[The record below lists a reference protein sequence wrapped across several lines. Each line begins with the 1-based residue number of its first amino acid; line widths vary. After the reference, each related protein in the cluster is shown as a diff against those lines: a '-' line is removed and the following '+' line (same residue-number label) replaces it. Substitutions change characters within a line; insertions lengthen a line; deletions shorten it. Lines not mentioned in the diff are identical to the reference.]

1 MCWPWTRIIA
11 KTKDAEERQKLLQE
25 HMQTMRDNM
34 MASKSMMG
42 CPMMKDGMMGG
53 GMGMMGGGET
63 GASPDAMMNRMQM
76 MMAQMAKP
84 QSQLVP
90 AK

>member
-42 CPMMKDGMMGG
+42 CPMMKDGMMDGDR
-53 GMGMMGGGET
+53 MEMME
-63 GASPDAMMNRMQM
+63 QM
-76 MMAQMAKP
+76 LEHQVARQVAAPLMEPIIFKE
-84 QSQLVP
+84 VCHD
-90 AK
+90 